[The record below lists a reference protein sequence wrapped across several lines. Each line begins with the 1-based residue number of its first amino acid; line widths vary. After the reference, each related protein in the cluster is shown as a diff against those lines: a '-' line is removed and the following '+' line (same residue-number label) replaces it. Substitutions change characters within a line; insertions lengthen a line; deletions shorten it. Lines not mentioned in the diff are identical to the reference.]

1 MNRVYATVI
10 SNSLAVPKQ
19 AFSRY
24 FLSLVCTALLVALMS
39 STMAG
44 LNIVS
49 AQFPVDYD
57 KDDDGLIEIEYL
69 EQLNAISWDL
79 DGDGVAN
86 NAANAEAYNNEF
98 PGGTAW
104 AGCPL
109 GGCSGYELT
118 RSLDF
123 NDPDSY
129 ARGEVHTDW
138 LRGNGWI
145 PLVGVEI
152 GDVAFRA
159 IFEGNYHTISNLY
172 IGHSGFTDSGVSG
185 LFGTS
190 TGDIRRI
197 GLVDVN
203 VAGGNLVGALAGH
216 NSGRVTESYAIGT
229 VTGIHKVGGLIGEN
243 SGTVASSH
251 FAGGVSGERSVG
263 GLIGSNGGA
272 VIHNHANASVSGD
285 GSAGGLVGDNRGTIN
300 ASYSTG
306 SVSGIYFRIGGLAG
320 NNYGAISG
328 CYSTSA
334 VSGAESSVGSGGLV
348 GDNEGVISSCY
359 SVGDVSGDSRVGG
372 LVGINSGTV
381 IASYWNTDAS
391 GQSAGI
397 GHGTNSDVQ
406 SKTTVELQSPTG
418 YTGIYIQWLIDLDNA
433 DEDDDGYTGEEDVWD
448 FGTSDDYPAIKA
460 DANGDGLATWWE
472 AGEQH
477 GRSIPT
483 ATPTATYTATPTETP
498 TITPTPSATHTSTV
512 TPTATATMTPTN
524 TPVPTDT
531 PIPTPTATHTPVPTD
546 TPAPTA
552 TPKQMATPLPT
563 TQMPAD
569 VVVVAT
575 ATPSTDAPSGVG
587 CNSVGAVPVGTAM
600 ANLLLVMTPLAIIG
614 AVRLRRR

>member
-1 MNRVYATVI
+1 MRNSVVI
-10 SNSLAVPKQ
+10 VVLALSISLMIGI
-19 AFSRY
+19 
-24 FLSLVCTALLVALMS
+24 TAEFKVV
-39 STMAG
+39 
-44 LNIVS
+44 N
-49 AQFPVDYD
+49 AQFPIDYD

-98 PGGTAW
+98 PRGAAW

-138 LRGNGWI
+138 LQGNGWI
-145 PLVGVEI
+145 PIVGVEI

-159 IFEGNYHTISNLY
+159 ILEGNYHTISNLY
-172 IGHSGFTDSGVSG
+172 IGHSGFADSGVSG

-216 NSGRVTESYAIGT
+216 NGGRITESYATGT
-229 VTGIHKVGGLIGEN
+229 VSGIHKVGGLIGEN
-243 SGTVASSH
+243 SGTVANSH
-251 FAGGVSGERSVG
+251 FTGSVSGERTVG
-263 GLIGSNGGA
+263 GLVGSNGGA
-272 VIHNHANASVSGD
+272 VTHSRADASVSGD
-285 GSAGGLVGDNRGTIN
+285 GTVGGLVGDNRETIN
-300 ASYSTG
+300 TSYSSG
-306 SVSGIYFRIGGLAG
+306 SVSGIYYRIGGLVG
-320 NNYGAISG
+320 HNHGTISAS
-328 CYSTSA
+328 YSASA
-334 VSGAESSVGSGGLV
+334 VLGVESSVGTGGLT
-348 GDNEGVISSCY
+348 GGNEGVISTSY

-381 IASYWNTDAS
+381 IASYWNINTS
-391 GQSAGI
+391 GQSDGI
-397 GHGTNSDVQ
+397 GYGTNSDVQ
-406 SKTTVELQSPTG
+406 SKTTVELQSPTD
-418 YTGIYIQWLIDLDNA
+418 YAGIFAQWHIDLDNV
-433 DEDDDGYTGEEDVWD
+433 DEDDDEDTDEDDVWD
-448 FGTSDDYPAIKA
+448 FGTSDDYPAIKV

-477 GRSIPT
+477 GRAVPT
-483 ATPTATYTATPTETP
+483 ATPTATHTATPTETP
-498 TITPTPSATHTSTV
+498 TITPTPSATRTSTV
-512 TPTATATMTPTN
+512 TPTATATMTPTLTN

-531 PIPTPTATHTPVPTD
+531 PVPTATTTYTPVPTE
-546 TPAPTA
+546 TPVPTV
-552 TPKQMATPLPT
+552 TPKQMETPVPT

-569 VVVVAT
+569 VAVVVT
-575 ATPSTDAPSGVG
+575 ASPSTDAPSGFG
-587 CNSVGAVPVGTAM
+587 CNSVGAVPAGTAKV
-600 ANLLLVMTPLAIIG
+600 NLLLMITPLAIIG
-614 AVRLRRR
+614 ALRLRRRRPD